1 MTRQRLS
8 TIGLIFITFLSAI
21 QYVFLQNV
29 PDSVSTFS
37 FICITNLIGIVLL
50 GITQIKRIRS
60 IRKTTLKKG
69 VLFAAELMGFNFF
82 ILLGSRNIDAVIAS
96 SVVSLYFV
104 FITPLLLLLKKRV
117 NFFSGI
123 ATVIAIVALILM
135 FGADTSALF
144 SSVNVVYLIIA
155 DIFFAAYVV
164 SVSLLGDGED
174 SMQLTLSQMTF
185 AALFAFAGWMIES
198 LTGRST
204 MALPTDYRFW
214 VSALFIGI
222 FIRAVYGLIQITC
235 QKYVPALNASLI
247 FASEII
253 ITLITNPIMCSLF
266 GMEYTPATVF
276 QIAGCILF
284 IIATLMV
291 DETFM
296 GRMGYEDLNDTCYVN
311 ENGETVR
318 QTSVSRKMI
327 LTTLTFSM
335 ITLILST
342 IICLSAIHFIRTS
355 AVENSTRLGEDAAN
369 TSATAMTGELEQS
382 ITNQAEDKASLAEQ
396 KLAVYSDSILY
407 AASYAESLY
416 AGMGSYPDRE
426 VQRPKKENAGIWAM
440 QRTLA
445 NTDISYQDLK
455 EESRLLGNMADVFT
469 PVVQGHDNI
478 ATIYLGTENG
488 LLISYDQYSDSGN
501 AVGESYYEYR
511 DSVWY
516 ELGRNSEGYAFT
528 DTYQDQYGR
537 GLTITCVAPFRDSS
551 GQFAGC
557 VAMDILMKDLNE
569 SMVNDG
575 IVDPSVATL
584 IDDEGNIIASKD
596 VDSTSSDVFNIFDP
610 DREGPLGIA
619 GEEILKNKDGITST
633 GEGRDAVY
641 IAYATIDSTGWILCI
656 SNPVSAVIEPAVM
669 IQESIQENTGKVV
682 TSVEQGVLTVVQSC
696 LVIIAIIL
704 IAVTL
709 FTGKF
714 SKRISDPLK
723 RLEKDVKEISEGNF
737 DRRTQVQTDDEIGN
751 LARSFNHMTDSLQKY
766 IVDLKEVTA
775 KEERIA
781 MELSV
786 ATHIQA
792 DMLPSKFP
800 AFPDRKEF
808 DIYATMTPAK
818 EVGGDFYDFFLVD
831 DDHLALVI
839 ADVSGKGVPAALFM
853 VIAKTLIK
861 NRTLMGG
868 KLSPAEILADVN
880 DQLCEGNEAELF
892 VTVWLGILEI
902 STGKGIAA
910 NAGHEHPALRRAGG
924 RYELVVYRHSPAVA
938 AMEGIRFREHEFELH
953 PGDSLYVYTD
963 GVAEATDA
971 GNKLYGT
978 DRMLEALNR
987 NPDAAPEELLAS
999 VKDGIDA
1006 FVKDAPQ
1013 FDDITMLG
1021 FTYFGANGPVQ
1032 ADGAGGASKAEPGAE
1047 AAAAIKEEMK
1057 AEAVAAIKTE
1067 PGADPAG
1074 KEAEA

>member
-1 MTRQRLS
+1 MTKQRLS

-29 PDSVSTFS
+29 PDSVSQLA
-37 FICITNLIGIVLL
+37 FICITNVIGIVLL
-50 GITQIKRIRS
+50 GITQIKKLRTIKKS
-60 IRKTTLKKG
+60 TLKKG
-69 VLFAAELMGFNFF
+69 VLFALELTGFNFF
-82 ILLGSRNIDAVIAS
+82 VLLGSRNMDAVIIS

-104 FITPLLLLLKKRV
+104 FITPLLLLLRKKV

-123 ATVIAIVALILM
+123 ATIIAIIALLLM

-144 SSVNVVYLIIA
+144 SSVNVIYLIIA
-155 DIFFAAYVV
+155 DIFFATYVV
-164 SVSLLGDGED
+164 SVSLLGAEED
-174 SMQLTLSQMTF
+174 SMQLTISQMLF
-185 AALFAFAGWMIES
+185 AALFSFIGWVLQSVIGNGSMS
-198 LTGRST
+198 LPS
-204 MALPTDYRFW
+204 DYRFW
-214 VSALFIGI
+214 ISALFIGI
-222 FIRAVYGLIQITC
+222 FIRAVYGLLQITC

-266 GMEYTPATVF
+266 GLTYTRATIF
-276 QIAGCILF
+276 QLAGCVLF

-291 DETFM
+291 DDSFM
-296 GRMGYEDLNDTCYVN
+296 GKMGYEDLNETTFVD
-311 ENGETVR
+311 EKGETIK

-327 LTTLTFSM
+327 FTTLTFSM

-342 IICLSAIHFIRTS
+342 VICLSAIQFIRIS
-355 AVENSTRLGEDAAN
+355 AVENSTKLGEDASE
-369 TSATAMTGELEQS
+369 TSVNAMTVELEKS
-382 ITNQAEDKASLAEQ
+382 IVNQAEDKASLAEQ
-396 KLAVYSDSILY
+396 KLAAYSNSTIY
-407 AASYAESLY
+407 AASYAEALY
-416 AGMGSYPDRE
+416 AGMDDYPDRE
-426 VQRPKKENAGIWAM
+426 VQRPKHENAGKWAM

-445 NTDISYQDLK
+445 DTGISYGDLK
-455 EESRLLGNMADVFT
+455 DESKLLGNMVDVFT
-469 PVVQGHDNI
+469 PIVEGSSNI
-478 ATIYLGTENG
+478 ATIYLGTESG
-488 LLISYDQYSDSGN
+488 LLISYDQNSDSGN
-501 AVGESYYEYR
+501 LVGESYYEYR

-516 ELGRNSEGYAFT
+516 ELGKNADGYAFT

-537 GLTITCVAPFRDSS
+537 GLTITCVAPFKDSS
-551 GQFAGC
+551 GNFAGC
-557 VAMDILMKDLNE
+557 VAMDVLMSDLNE

-596 VDSTSSDVFNIFDP
+596 VDSTSPEVFNIFDP
-610 DREGPLGIA
+610 DRDETLGSV
-619 GEEILKNKDGITST
+619 GEEILENKDGITST
-633 GEGRDAVY
+633 GSGREAVY
-641 IAYATIDSTGWILCI
+641 IAYATIDSTEWILCI
-656 SNPVSAVIEPAVM
+656 SNPVSSVIEPAVI
-669 IQESIQENTGKVV
+669 IQDSIHENTEKVV
-682 TSVEQGVLTVVQSC
+682 ASVVQGVLTVVQSC
-696 LVIIAIIL
+696 LVLIAIIL

-714 SKRISDPLK
+714 SRRISDPLK
-723 RLEKDVKEISEGNF
+723 RLEKDVREISQGNF

-751 LARSFNHMTDSLQKY
+751 LARSFNYMTDSLQKY

-786 ATHIQA
+786 ATKIQA

-800 AFPDRKEF
+800 AFPERKEF

-818 EVGGDFYDFFLVD
+818 EVGGDFYDFFLAD
-831 DDHLALVI
+831 DDHLAMVI

-861 NRTLMGG
+861 NRTLTGG

-880 DQLCEGNEAELF
+880 EQLCEGNEAELF
-892 VTVWLGILEI
+892 VTVWLGILQI

-910 NAGHEHPALRRAGG
+910 NAGHEHPTVRRAGG

-938 AMEGIRFREHEFELH
+938 AMEGMCFREHEFELR

-963 GVAEATDA
+963 GVAEATNA
-971 GNKLYGT
+971 GNELFGT
-978 DRMLEALNR
+978 DRMLEALNKE
-987 NPDAAPEELLAS
+987 PDAAPQELLAN
-999 VKDGIDA
+999 VKEGIDA

-1021 FTYFGANGPVQ
+1021 FTYFGVNGP
-1032 ADGAGGASKAEPGAE
+1032 AKMDE
-1047 AAAAIKEEMK
+1047 AAKEIQTGPDRKE
-1057 AEAVAAIKTE
+1057 TE
-1067 PGADPAG
+1067 SL
-1074 KEAEA
+1074 